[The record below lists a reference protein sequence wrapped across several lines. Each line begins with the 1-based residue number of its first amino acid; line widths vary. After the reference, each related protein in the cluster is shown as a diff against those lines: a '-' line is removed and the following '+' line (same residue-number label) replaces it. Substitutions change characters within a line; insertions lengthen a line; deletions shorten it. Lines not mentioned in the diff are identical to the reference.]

1 MCRIPADK
9 QVLLVSGGESLE
21 GNVRVCQYSA
31 AGTDTN
37 PIFLFSKTTIESQTP
52 PSPSINY
59 GSGKGFHFH
68 AVWFSYIT
76 RFFPSDYDMNEEVK
90 IALKMLASYET
101 VVKRTKLAQKF
112 FDLAVDQTKV
122 CEQLVHDQHLQQ
134 QGKLSNLTM
143 INGIV
148 NLNLQVGRLLSQ
160 TSRT

>member
-59 GSGKGFHFH
+59 GSGNYFL

-76 RFFPSDYDMNEEVK
+76 QLFFFVSDYDMNEEVK

-134 QGKLSNLTM
+134 QGKLSILSMVNGNVILT
-143 INGIV
+143 
-148 NLNLQVGRLLSQ
+148 L
-160 TSRT
+160 

>member
-1 MCRIPADK
+1 M
-9 QVLLVSGGESLE
+9 
-21 GNVRVCQYSA
+21 
-31 AGTDTN
+31 
-37 PIFLFSKTTIESQTP
+37 
-52 PSPSINY
+52 
-59 GSGKGFHFH
+59 
-68 AVWFSYIT
+68 
-76 RFFPSDYDMNEEVK
+76 FFFSDYDMNEEVK

-143 INGIV
+143 INDVI
-148 NLNLQVGRLLSQ
+148 NLTLQVGRLLSQ